1 MGTHEEGT
9 SFENKLAHFVEG
21 LSGLDYTDAIWFLT
35 EVKRAAEERT
45 QLSRANAEL
54 LHSSE
59 HAKSALEEML
69 ALGVTYLNETGGC
82 DHSVN
87 ICVCDIKGTIEN
99 TRAALAKLTTTEAK
113 K

>member
-35 EVKRAAEERT
+35 EVKRAAEEST

-54 LHSSE
+54 
-59 HAKSALEEML
+59 
-69 ALGVTYLNETGGC
+69 
-82 DHSVN
+82 
-87 ICVCDIKGTIEN
+87 
-99 TRAALAKLTTTEAK
+99 RAALGAFINAHNTAVKALYEDGTQCDCPYCKRARAALNASEPTK
-113 K
+113 KAATR